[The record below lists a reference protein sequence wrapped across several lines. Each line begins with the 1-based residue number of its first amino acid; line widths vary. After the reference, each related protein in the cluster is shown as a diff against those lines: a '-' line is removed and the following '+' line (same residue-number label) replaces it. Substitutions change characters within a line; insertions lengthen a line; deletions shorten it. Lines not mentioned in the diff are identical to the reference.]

1 MAEDLR
7 QKLEDIWSEY
17 AKSKADP
24 VRIGLFGQ
32 PGAGKS
38 SLINAIIGHDLA
50 PVGVATD
57 TTKGPADYI
66 WNELALVDLPG
77 YGTEGFPRE
86 GFLER
91 FGILRFDALLCVA
104 SGKFRADDAA
114 FFRAVR
120 AHGLPCLFVRTHA
133 ASLHQ
138 RGRSRPDLM
147 QDIRDDLAR
156 LLGEAEFPLL
166 FVDNATGEGIA
177 ALQDA
182 IAAMIA
188 PARRAKFFRWA
199 QGTSDDFLK
208 RKRESCDALIRWYAA
223 CSAANALIPLP
234 GAGLAIDTGLAT
246 KMHADILAAFGFTR
260 AMLQTYFDRYE
271 MLRPI
276 LAPVMKGAVRGA
288 TALMARFAG
297 AEMARFVPLLG
308 PVLAGSTGFVVIY
321 AAGRDFADRCHTLA
335 RHVRDQDLAR
345 RGESPG
351 ASAA

>member
-120 AHGLPCLFVRTHA
+120 AHGLPCL
-133 ASLHQ
+133 
-138 RGRSRPDLM
+138 
-147 QDIRDDLAR
+147 
-156 LLGEAEFPLL
+156 LGEAEFPLL

-223 CSAANALIPLP
+223 GSAANALIPLP